1 MRNRGV
7 EIYLPGP
14 QEEEYS
20 SLDLRSLLYDA
31 GLRSPSLQDVLLSV
45 HHVMSEA
52 KEGEC
57 LVSNL

>member
-20 SLDLRSLLYDA
+20 SLDLRSLLYNA
-31 GLRSPSLQDVLLSV
+31 GLRLQSLQDVLLSV
-45 HHVMSEA
+45 HNVMSEV
-52 KEGEC
+52 KQGEC
-57 LVSNL
+57 LVR